1 MPTTQ
6 VATCS
11 ATDRAFKCLICENM
25 LKNFGLRVA
34 DVFGGGPGDLYS
46 NVGRGALR

>member
-1 MPTTQ
+1 MPATQ
-6 VATCS
+6 FATCS

-25 LKNFGLRVA
+25 LKNFALRVA